1 MSFDQTQKVTEV
13 GLDKQAEQV
22 GEVREAEV
30 IEDKSEIG
38 PKILFHVINL
48 EWTIL
53 LCALS
58 FVFGGVFGSWILML
72 FGVDK

>member
-1 MSFDQTQKVTEV
+1 MSFDQAQKVNGV
-13 GLDKQAEQV
+13 GLDKQVKQV
-22 GEVREAEV
+22 TEVREAKV

-48 EWTIL
+48 EWMIL

-58 FVFGGVFGSWILML
+58 FIFGGVFGSWILML